1 MKIFVLEDN
10 EYRYNFIKTFYKVS
24 DTFIWEATV
33 SGAIKAFKKN
43 EPFDLILLD
52 HDLGEEYAPGVGNG
66 TDFAKFLADHG
77 TGKAHVIIHS
87 VNNAG
92 AERMKSYLPNA
103 ELKSIM
109 LWKEYFGHFEERTW
123 IAD

>member
-10 EYRYNFIKTFYKVS
+10 EYRFNFIKTFYKVS
-24 DTFIWEATV
+24 DTFIWETV
-33 SGAIKAFKKN
+33 VPSAIKAFKKN

-52 HDLGEEYAPGVGNG
+52 HDLGEEYAPSVGNG

-77 TGKAHVIIHS
+77 IGKAHVIIHS

-109 LWKEYFGHFEERTW
+109 LWKEYFGHFEERAW